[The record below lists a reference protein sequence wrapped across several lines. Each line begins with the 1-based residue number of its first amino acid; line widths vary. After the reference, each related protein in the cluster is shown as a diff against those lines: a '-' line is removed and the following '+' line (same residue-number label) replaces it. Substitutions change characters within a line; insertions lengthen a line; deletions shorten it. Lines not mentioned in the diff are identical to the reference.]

1 MSSCNSVI
9 GSLNSRI
16 YSDIR
21 GVDYSDK
28 EINISRSPDML
39 NMWRNYANLGKSIET
54 RPEIEKIINTNE
66 NVYGIFFYRVNNV
79 DHFIVHS
86 GTSLY
91 DYNFDTNVLNCI
103 KQNGMNPR
111 RSFSFIYNNIL
122 YIKDGINYLEYNG
135 VTVSE
140 VVGYIPTTSIS
151 KAPSGGGTVHEEYNI
166 LTGLRKNSF
175 VADGTSTIYDC
186 DVESFTSSSVKIWIN
201 DVEVSTGFTV
211 NPTNGTVVFDSPP
224 DVPLSDGQDNVIIQ
238 FESTINGDR
247 DIINK
252 CTLLTVFDNRVFFS
266 GNQDYPSTIFPCML
280 DNPRYVTRGDFYQEG
295 LDLSPVKAMVAG
307 NNSLW
312 VFKEPS
318 QSNTTVF
325 YHTPVID
332 TEQGKCY
339 PSNHSSISIGCVST
353 GINFNDDIIFFSN
366 RGMEGINGDVT
377 TEQVL
382 AHRSSLVDA
391 KLLKESNYKNLI
403 LEEWRG
409 YLLVIVGSH
418 IYLAD
423 SQAVFTNKTHNEY
436 EWFYWELSK
445 SVICTVVK
453 DDVLYIGTSD
463 GIYSLTDTNASVN
476 SYVCTTKD
484 VCGYPQLNKSTNKK
498 GFTID
503 FTGKNVSLA
512 VRTDDTNFDTI
523 GIFQNTKDYIVPVV
537 KKKKWRNIQFKI
549 SSSSRFSFYRLNF
562 EFFVGSYIKR

>member
-1 MSSCNSVI
+1 MSSKNII
-9 GSLNSRI
+9 GSINTRI

-28 EINISRSPDML
+28 ETNISRSPDML

-54 RPEIEKIINTNE
+54 RPEIEKIIETSE

-79 DHFIVHS
+79 DHFIIHS

-91 DYNFDTNVLNCI
+91 DYNFETSIKTCI

-140 VVGYIPTTSIS
+140 VVGYVPTTSIS
-151 KAPSGGGTVHEEYNI
+151 KPPSGGGTPHEEYNI
-166 LTGLRKNSF
+166 LTGKRKNSF

-186 DVESFTSSSVKIWIN
+186 DVETFTSPVVRVWIN
-201 DVEVSTGFTV
+201 DVEVTTGFTA
-211 NPTNGTVVFDSPP
+211 NPTNGTVVFDTPP
-224 DVPLSDGQDNVIIQ
+224 EVPLSDGQDNVIIE
-238 FESTINGDR
+238 FENTIAGDR

-252 CTLLTVFDNRVFFS
+252 CTLLAVFDNRVFFS
-266 GNQDYPSTIFPCML
+266 GNQDYPSTIIPCML

-295 LDLSPVKAMVAG
+295 LDLSPVRAMVPG
-307 NNSLW
+307 NNNLW

-332 TEQGKCY
+332 SEQGKCY
-339 PSNHSSISIGCVST
+339 PNNHSSISIGCVAT
-353 GINFNDDIIFFSN
+353 GINFNDDIIFFSD

-382 AHRSSLVDA
+382 AHRSSLIDA
-391 KLLKESNYKNLI
+391 KLLKEPDYRNLI
-403 LEEWRG
+403 LEEWKG

-423 SQAVFTNKTHNEY
+423 SQAMFTNKTHNEY

-453 DDVLYIGTSD
+453 DDVLYVGTSD
-463 GIYSLTDTNASVN
+463 GVYSLTDITSNVN
-476 SYVCTTKD
+476 SYICTTKD
-484 VCGYPQLNKSTNKK
+484 VCGYPQLKKSTNKK

-503 FTGKNVSLA
+503 FTGDNISLE
-512 VRTDDTNFDTI
+512 VRTDDSNFEDI
-523 GIFQNTKDYIVPVV
+523 GNFQNTKDYIVPVV
-537 KKKKWRNIQFKI
+537 KKKKWRDIQFKI

-562 EFFVGSYIKR
+562 EYFVGSYVKR